1 MRSLVILLTFF
12 ALFSFSQSKDKI
24 SVKKNTKGDQPFYHT
39 KMSDV
44 LYIGVGNRF
53 ILYKDPSKK
62 YSVTIKNGT
71 ILPKD
76 ETSKDST
83 IYSVTVTNSEPTF
96 VYVTVDGKTY
106 SYKFRNKT
114 IPSPE
119 IKIFIGTKFISD
131 TEIPAE
137 SFKNAQS
144 LLLDLS
150 NFDFDVGFYI
160 VGMRLTIV
168 KNGQKK
174 EHLLTDHNIAE
185 FTKTAASGDIYIFDQ
200 VVIEFSNTKAQRTI
214 NGKTFFVK

>member
-1 MRSLVILLTFF
+1 MRSLIILLI
-12 ALFSFSQSKDKI
+12 LLSLSSFSQSKDKI
-24 SVKKNTKGDQPFYHT
+24 SVKKNTKGDQPFYRT

-44 LYIGVGNRF
+44 FYIGVGNRF
-53 ILYKDPSKK
+53 ILYKDPAKK

-83 IYSVTVTNSEPTF
+83 VYSVTVINSEPTF
-96 VYVTVDGKTY
+96 VYVTVEGKTY

-114 IPSPE
+114 IPSPD
-119 IKIFIGTKFISD
+119 IKIFIGAKFISD

-137 SFKNAQS
+137 SFKNAQT

-160 VGMRLTIV
+160 VGMQLTIV

-185 FTKTAASGDIYIFDQ
+185 FTKNAASGDIYIFHD
-200 VVIEFSNTKAQRTI
+200 VVIEFSNTKMQRTI